1 MLQKLHRIKRVT
13 FISSLRTGNLTLAG
27 IKQICI
33 LIDVRT
39 PRQTKTK
46 RFEIYKPK
54 IKLCSQIYSVLN
66 VKVHPKYISIKSRE
80 SVIAQLTLS
89 TPIRLKPAC
98 RTLKFWMYSCSN
110 FAWNFT
116 FLSATEPGKSMSM
129 NWQYAA
135 PAKRKKHKSQDEL
148 SQLSSLT
155 FMSFFPVRSANWP
168 DSLLSHTSP
177 LKATKARKQEPSV
190 SFLVQHGHK

>member
-1 MLQKLHRIKRVT
+1 MCPNWSEASKASQ
-13 FISSLRTGNLTLAG
+13 N
-27 IKQICI
+27 
-33 LIDVRT
+33 
-39 PRQTKTK
+39 K
-46 RFEIYKPK
+46 RFWDLQTK

-66 VKVHPKYISIKSRE
+66 LKVHLIYINIKSRE

-135 PAKRKKHKSQDEL
+135 PAKRKITQILGWIKSAQLTNLCEFL
-148 SQLSSLT
+148 FSQVSKLT
-155 FMSFFPVRSANWP
+155 WLTPQSHRPFKGNKGKKTGTF
-168 DSLLSHTSP
+168 SLL
-177 LKATKARKQEPSV
+177 LGATWP
-190 SFLVQHGHK
+190 

>member
-1 MLQKLHRIKRVT
+1 MCPNWCDA
-13 FISSLRTGNLTLAG
+13 LRT
-27 IKQICI
+27 
-33 LIDVRT
+33 
-39 PRQTKTK
+39 RQNK
-46 RFEIYKPK
+46 RFWDLQTK

-66 VKVHPKYISIKSRE
+66 LKVHPIYINIESRE

-135 PAKRKKHKSQDEL
+135 PAKRKRTQILGWIKSAQLTNLCEF
-148 SQLSSLT
+148 LSSQVSKLT
-155 FMSFFPVRSANWP
+155 WLTPQSHKPFKGNKGKKTGTF
-168 DSLLSHTSP
+168 SLLFG
-177 LKATKARKQEPSV
+177 ATWP
-190 SFLVQHGHK
+190 